1 MKRSPLLTITAA
13 AFVVAGASTASAAP
27 PSTTYCAEILSNEVD
42 AQGFSIV
49 LGTSC
54 STSPEAALSTADA
67 EADNSA
73 LAPQESAAAA
83 STLLMNEYRDS
94 YLGGGVLYSYYG
106 AYGTCDSA
114 GYRLRNYWDV
124 GHSVSSIQG
133 NGNCNNVYLTNYAGV
148 SDFGQTTPVNV
159 LPARYNDNVDVVR
172 IVYCGKC

>member
-133 NGNCNNVYLTNYAGV
+133 NGNCNFVTLQKYD
-148 SDFGQTTPVNV
+148 SD
-159 LPARYNDNVDVVR
+159 VDVSWYLPLNAMGSFDNNTEIVR
-172 IVYCGKC
+172 IKRG